1 MEWKGQVRVSA
12 NSHCETLF
20 QRGAIRLGLP
30 AMWASLGAAVGD
42 SARVAGT
49 LNREQSPFCL
59 FSAISNVRRFRVGHF
74 LSVVFQAVRRHLFVF
89 IVIVLVLASGKLI
102 RSQWHSVQQIVDE
115 LPALRASEAELAR
128 HQADL
133 AASVTRRAQ
142 RLSGATAQQLDGQI
156 QDLDNEI
163 GRLERAPDGVSLSSG
178 VGGVVQQLQAQ
189 AARGVELELLRQA
202 RAHLVAVRMHAVVLG
217 NRQAAVNTLEQ
228 LRLTHVRTYTALRS
242 ADQQL
247 RKLEAEAGV
256 LARVPF
262 TRWQA
267 QATALRRSVN
277 DLYAANTRAH
287 AEYAAQQAV
296 LARLALPDALTS
308 FRVNEHKLAAAAAP
322 LRERIG
328 QAERLAAQNHL
339 WQAYQAVRPVL
350 PLALAVLVGWW
361 LVPALIRTLFY
372 FVLAPLAARRP
383 AMKISATQGFT
394 PAGEGSRISAVSRT
408 VTLAP
413 GHDMLIRPDYCQS
426 QPAGV
431 VVTTKLLFNW
441 HSWLTSLAARLWM
454 LKRLRATHPADIV
467 VSAIVDALDEVAF
480 LEMAPGEALV
490 LQPRALVGMIYP
502 GGQRPV
508 IRSHWRLGT
517 LHAWLTLQLR
527 YLAFEGPATLIV
539 KGCRGVRLEN
549 AAGGRTISQE
559 ATLGFSANAL
569 YGTVRADPFIPYLR
583 GRQPLF
589 HDNFTGAH
597 ACYLYEEVPRNARLH
612 GQPRNPLEVLL
623 DTGLKAFGI

>member
-1 MEWKGQVRVSA
+1 MWDKIGLSA
-12 NSHCETLF
+12 RTG
-20 QRGAIRLGLP
+20 RGARRRP
-30 AMWASLGAAVGD
+30 AGPYIEQREVAVLSLFP
-42 SARVAGT
+42 
-49 LNREQSPFCL
+49 QF
-59 FSAISNVRRFRVGHF
+59 FNVRRFRVAHF
-74 LSVVFQAVRRHLFVF
+74 LSVVFQAVRRNLFVF

-102 RSQWHSVQQIVDE
+102 RSEWQNVQQVVDE
-115 LPALRASEAELAR
+115 LPALRASEAELER
-128 HQADL
+128 YQADL
-133 AASVTRRAQ
+133 ESRITRRAT
-142 RLSGATAQQLDGQI
+142 RLSSATVQQLDAHI
-156 QDLDNEI
+156 ADLDHDI
-163 GRLERAPDGVSLSSG
+163 GRLQRRSTTVSLSSG
-178 VGGVVQQLQAQ
+178 VDGVVQQLQAQ
-189 AARGVELELLRQA
+189 AARGIEMELLIQA
-202 RAHLVAVRMHAVVLG
+202 RAHLVALRTHGVVLG
-217 NRQAAVNTLEQ
+217 NRQAAIAKLEQ
-228 LRLTHVRTYTALRS
+228 LRLAHVRAYAALQV

-247 RKLEAEAGV
+247 RKAEADAGV
-256 LARVPF
+256 LARIPF

-267 QATALRRSVN
+267 QASTLRRSVN
-277 DLYAANTRAH
+277 QLYAANTRAH

-296 LARLALPDALTS
+296 LARLALPDALHS
-308 FRVNEHKLAAAAAP
+308 FRVDEKKLADLAAP
-322 LRERIG
+322 LRQRIV
-328 QAERLAAQNHL
+328 QAESVAAQNHL

-350 PLALAVLVGWW
+350 PLALAVLIGWW
-361 LVPALIRTLFY
+361 LVPPLIRTFFY

-383 AMKISATQGFT
+383 AMTISPAQGFT
-394 PAGEGSRISAVSRT
+394 PAGDGARISAVSRT
-408 VTLAP
+408 ITLAP

-454 LKRLRATHPADIV
+454 LKRLRATHAADIV
-467 VSAIVDALDEVAF
+467 VSAIADALDEVAF

-502 GGQRPV
+502 SGQRPV

-549 AAGGRTISQE
+549 AASGRTISQE

-569 YGTVRADPFIPYLR
+569 YSTVRADPFIPYLR
-583 GRQPLF
+583 GRQALF
-589 HDNFTGAH
+589 HDNFDGAH
-597 ACYLYEEVPRNARLH
+597 ACYLYEEVPRNARLN
-612 GQPRNPLEVLL
+612 GQQRNPLEVLF